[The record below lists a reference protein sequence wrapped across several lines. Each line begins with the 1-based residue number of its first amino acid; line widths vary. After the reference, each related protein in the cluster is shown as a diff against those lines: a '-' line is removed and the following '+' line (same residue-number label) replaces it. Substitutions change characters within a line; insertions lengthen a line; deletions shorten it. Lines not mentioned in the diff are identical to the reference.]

1 MKALDE
7 AVLFMV
13 DCEKG
18 EGIDLAKE
26 FKVRGYPTYV
36 LVDSEGAPISRW
48 AGYTKDYFI
57 DTMAEMMADL
67 TPIDDRTARF
77 KDEPNLTD
85 ALALAKYHAEEGDYV
100 RAVNYFTQAGELD
113 LENDY
118 SYDIFEN
125 TAGGVRGEYFTYE
138 DAALAGE
145 KVFLT
150 GKAEDLVQAAGIM
163 SGLASRADK
172 PDDQAK
178 YLQRGIDVEIAAD
191 DDHTL
196 RYQKRLLIDYNLY
209 VTGDSAQAVDLKK
222 ATYPAD
228 WTENPDALN
237 SFAWWCF
244 ENLVNLEEAEAL
256 SRKAVELSEPGG
268 DRAQILDTVAQICK
282 ARGKLDEAIE
292 LMKQAIADDP
302 GNKAYTETLAEF
314 ESEQA
319 GS

>member
-1 MKALDE
+1 
-7 AVLFMV
+7 MV

-18 EGIDLAKE
+18 EGIELAKE

-36 LVDSEGAPISRW
+36 LTDNKGAPIARW
-48 AGYTKDYFI
+48 AGYAKDYFLE
-57 DTMAEMMADL
+57 TMAEVMIDL
-67 TPIDDRTARF
+67 TTIDGRAARF
-77 KDEPNLTD
+77 IDEPNLTD
-85 ALALAKYHAEEGDYV
+85 ALALANYQAEAGDFV
-100 RAVNYFTQAGELD
+100 QAVDYFTRAGELD

-118 SYDIFEN
+118 SYEIFEN

-138 DAALAGE
+138 DAALAGQ
-145 KVFLT
+145 KVFLS
-150 GKAEDLVQAAGIM
+150 GKVGDMVQAAGMM
-163 SGLASRADK
+163 SDLARRADK
-172 PDDQAK
+172 LDDQAR
-178 YLQRGIDVEIAAD
+178 YLKRGIDVEIAAD

-196 RYQKRLLIDYNLY
+196 RYQKRLFIDYNLH
-209 VTGDSAQAVDLKK
+209 VTGDSIQAVEVKK
-222 ATYPAD
+222 TTYPED

-256 SRKAVELSEPGG
+256 SRKAVELSQPGG

-282 ARGKLDEAIE
+282 ARGKLDEAIA

-302 GNKAYTETLAEF
+302 GNKAYTETLMEF
-314 ESEQA
+314 ESELA